1 MAEISKAPFDRD
13 LELAIIDATG
23 VHAVA
28 FPCGR
33 LAAGIRAE
41 TKERIEVR
49 PTHWRPWATDED
61 HQLSAILLFAILPAC
76 NI

>member
-23 VHAVA
+23 GACGCFSLWAV
-28 FPCGR
+28 GG
-33 LAAGIRAE
+33 GIRAE
-41 TKERIEVR
+41 TKERIEIR